1 MNHRIKALLA
11 GCLFLAPLSAQTA
24 LQGTLDSLLRHPLL
38 RTSEVGLTVYDLT
51 ADRPLYRYRDE
62 KRARPASV
70 QKVMTSVAALAT
82 LGTQHAF
89 TTYIY
94 KEGTMD
100 ADTLHG
106 RLTIVGDMDPLFSLT
121 DLREMTQTVR
131 RRGIQAVRG
140 EVVGDV
146 SLKDSVYWGTGWS
159 WDDAPYSFQP
169 YLSPLMLNEGCVEVT
184 VRPGQRDSVATVEV
198 TPSSSFYQVVNR
210 TVSGRP
216 SAGSLSIERDWMTK
230 GRTILVTGNVEKTV
244 KKTLTM
250 GPSDEFFLRV
260 LGEEW
265 NSSVDNIL
273 FGLTSNPPARQLVGK
288 TRWVFRQPN
297 GSNPENQTN
306 GIINR
311 IEPCGQETMRPTED
325 PAGLPYK
332 LASRPN
338 GSNPENQTNGSL
350 QLDKGENED
359 TNITPDTLATLSR
372 PLTEVLT
379 RALKK
384 SDNLCAEA
392 MFFHLAKGTASRPLH
407 WEDAAE
413 ALTRFAADSLGI
425 DRGLHTVVDGSGV
438 SLYDY
443 TTPAILLEY
452 LKLAYHRPQWFRTF
466 YQALP
471 VAGVDGTL
479 AGRMKGTRA
488 AGNVHAKT
496 GSVTGISTLAGYV
509 TAANGHLLAFVIMN
523 QNVGTLKE
531 ARNWQDKVCE
541 ALAK

>member
-121 DLREMTQTVR
+121 DLQEMTQAVR

-146 SLKDSVYWGTGWS
+146 SLKDSVYWGPGWS

-216 SAGSLSIERDWMTK
+216 SAGSPSIERDWMTK

-265 NSSVDNIL
+265 TNREVNGEESTPSVDNIL

-306 GIINR
+306 G
-311 IEPCGQETMRPTED
+311 
-325 PAGLPYK
+325 
-332 LASRPN
+332 
-338 GSNPENQTNGSL
+338 SL

-359 TNITPDTLATLSR
+359 TNITPDTLASFSR

-407 WEDAAE
+407 WEDAAQ